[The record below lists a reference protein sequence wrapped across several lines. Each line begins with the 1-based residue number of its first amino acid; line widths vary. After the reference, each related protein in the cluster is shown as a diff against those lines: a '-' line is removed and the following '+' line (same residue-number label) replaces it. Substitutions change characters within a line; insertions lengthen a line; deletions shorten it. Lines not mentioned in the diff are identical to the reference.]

1 MYLYIKSK
9 QVAGR
14 KCMHTLSPN
23 KGETIKCIYTFSSN
37 KLQGGNVW
45 EYLIIKYF
53 EERKLW

>member
-1 MYLYIKSK
+1 
-9 QVAGR
+9 
-14 KCMHTLSPN
+14 MHTLSPN

-37 KLQGGNVW
+37 KLQERNVW